1 MKLYHYI
8 FLIFIFIFILSK
20 SKIFLQLI
28 YYIVKD
34 SIQNMKDSKSGKF
47 NFSDFYGIRLI
58 CGRTGGGKN
67 MTSNYIICSLRQ
79 KYGDAILIATNFNHK
94 FSD

>member
-8 FLIFIFIFILSK
+8 F
-20 SKIFLQLI
+20 
-28 YYIVKD
+28 KD
-34 SIQNMKDSKSGKF
+34 LIQNMKDAKSGKF
-47 NFSDFYGIRLI
+47 NFSDRLI

-79 KYGDAILIATNFNHK
+79 KYRDAILIATNFNHEFADFK
-94 FSD
+94 FTSLSDFTKKYDKPIVFFLDETKC